1 MLELKGV
8 QIVYP
13 GPPSHLAV
21 SDIDLVVPHGST
33 VGLVGESGSGKSSLA
48 RCVMG
53 LVRATEGSVLLDG
66 TDVTNPRGRALEVL
80 RSQVQMV
87 FQDPR
92 SSLNPRIDVG
102 TSVEEAVRVAAKGP
116 RTDGHRPPTTPEL
129 FDMVGLDPA
138 LAGRFPHQLSG
149 GQLQRI
155 AIARALARRPQLLL
169 LDEVTASLDVSA
181 QAVVLNLLRRIQREQ
196 GIAMLYISHDLSV
209 IRYVSD
215 HLYILQRGEMVEQGD
230 CEQIFSAAQHPYT
243 QALLAAVPTLG
254 GARWRDRRSS
264 GLAPA
269 LET

>member
-1 MLELKGV
+1 MLELKGL
-8 QIVYP
+8 QIAYP
-13 GPPSHLAV
+13 GPPRHVAV
-21 SDIDLVVPHGST
+21 SDIDLVVASAST
-33 VGLVGESGSGKSSLA
+33 VGLVGESGSGKSSIA

-53 LVRATEGSVLLDG
+53 LVRATEGTVVLDG
-66 TDVTNPRGRALEVL
+66 TDVTNPRGRALDLL
-80 RSQVQMV
+80 RSKVQMV

-92 SSLNPRIDVG
+92 SSLNPRVDVG
-102 TSVEEAVRVAAKGP
+102 TSVEEAVRVAAKGSP
-116 RTDGHRPPTTPEL
+116 RGGSPLATTRDL

-138 LAGRFPHQLSG
+138 LTTRYPHQLSG

-155 AIARALARRPQLLL
+155 AIARALARRPQMLL

-181 QAVVLNLLRRIQREQ
+181 QAVVLNVLRGIQREH

-215 HLYILQRGEMVEQGD
+215 QIYVLQRGLMVEQGGV
-230 CEQIFSAAQHPYT
+230 EQIFSAAQHPYT

-254 GARWRDRRSS
+254 GTRWRDRRSS
-264 GLAPA
+264 GLAST